1 MTEDDVLREAH
12 ERALER
18 RTLMSRTEDRTTTLG
33 ALVGGPKVETWREKC
48 HVCHGSTLRIHIV
61 DGVCESCRARTTER
75 LEFAERQRE
84 RIPLVYRE
92 GTLEKPPEFLSAGS
106 VEAARKWLS
115 SSKRVLS
122 IFGAQTGSG
131 KSTLAA
137 CVASSATML
146 GKTIRWVHATDLDNE
161 EAPRAREA
169 LDQIRTGE
177 LVVVDGIGKE
187 FGHGRPDSFKGEDA
201 KKCMLKVFTHIH
213 QAKRQ
218 RFVLTFDIAE
228 NIAFGSIRRDSSGK
242 PVFDAHG
249 RTITENAPIYDASV
263 RRRVMNEEFADV
275 VTLRRNGP
283 LRVITGGNA
292 E

>member
-12 ERALER
+12 ERAMER
-18 RTLMSRTEDRTTTLG
+18 RKSMQRAEDRSATLG
-33 ALVGGPKVETWREKC
+33 ALVGGPRVEARRERC
-48 HVCHGSTLRIHIV
+48 QVCHGATLRIHIV
-61 DGVCESCRARTTER
+61 DGTCESCRARTAER

-84 RIPLVYRE
+84 RIPPVYRE
-92 GTLEKPPEFLSAGS
+92 GSLESPPGFLFAGS
-106 VEAARKWLS
+106 IEAARKWLS
-115 SSKRVLS
+115 GLKRVLS
-122 IFGAQTGSG
+122 IFGVQTGSG

-137 CVASSATML
+137 CVASSAATL
-146 GKTIRWVHATDLDNE
+146 GKTIRWVHATDLDDE

-177 LVVVDGIGKE
+177 IVVVDGIGKE

-228 NIAFGSIRRDSSGK
+228 NVAFGSIRRDSSGK
-242 PVFDAHG
+242 PILDAHG
-249 RTITENAPIYDASV
+249 RTITENPPIYDASV

-275 VTLRRNGP
+275 ITLRRSGP